1 MVTDNPTDPPVQRA
15 PEQPKEGA
23 PSLPSKARLPFNHC
37 NLPAAILGSLTFQLH
52 PTALAIDGVA
62 ELHHYLFEQLNR
74 LTTSEERAAHFCDY
88 MTVYFRLE
96 ALEEIG
102 LTADIAKGR
111 PKAHYLQLL
120 RGWMF
125 DSDSREGAVMKGWV
139 ESRFG
144 LIPRFHKQEIRD
156 PEDSSYDR
164 FMHERTLGLYNTNAL
179 EAQLDLLYAYCQ
191 YELQRRH
198 EQATHVILY
207 RGVHSLPEHDWLLH
221 TGKGKGVVLLNNLN
235 SFSAN
240 PERADE
246 FGELVLQ
253 TRVPLSKILFFSG
266 LLPGWLV
273 GEDEYIVIGGLYK
286 VSPARY

>member
-1 MVTDNPTDPPVQRA
+1 MVNDNPTDTDAPTA
-15 PEQPKEGA
+15 TTPEQH
-23 PSLPSKARLPFNHC
+23 PSPTLPNKARLPFNRC
-37 NLPAAILGSLTFQLH
+37 NLPAAILGSLTFQQH
-52 PTALAIDGVA
+52 PTTLTIDGVA
-62 ELHHYLFEQLNR
+62 ELHRHLFEQLDL
-74 LTTSEERAAHFCDY
+74 LTTAEERATRFCDY

-102 LTADIAKGR
+102 LTQDIGRGR

-156 PEDSSYDR
+156 PEDDSYDR

-191 YELQRRH
+191 YELQRIYGKTKH
-198 EQATHVILY
+198 ITLY
-207 RGVHSLPEHDWLLH
+207 RGVHSLPEQDWLTH
-221 TGKGKGVVLLNNLN
+221 EDKGNGVVLFNNLN
-235 SFSAN
+235 SFSVD

-253 TRVPLSKILFFSG
+253 TQVPLAKILFFSG
-266 LLPGWLV
+266 LLPGRLV
-273 GEDEYIVIGGLYK
+273 GEGEYIVIGGIYK
-286 VSPARY
+286 VSPASY